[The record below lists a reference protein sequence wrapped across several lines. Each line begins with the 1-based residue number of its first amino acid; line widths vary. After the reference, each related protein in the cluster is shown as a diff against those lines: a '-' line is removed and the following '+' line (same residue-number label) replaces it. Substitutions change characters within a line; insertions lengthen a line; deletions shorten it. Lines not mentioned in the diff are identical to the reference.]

1 MNLQA
6 EIAHVQARLSTL
18 QRLSVIPP
26 QQMQQP
32 PFVMVHSNEYTM
44 KPTNLDCVWE
54 EQLPQ
59 SIPNH

>member
-6 EIAHVQARLSTL
+6 EIAHVQARLSMF
-18 QRLSVIPP
+18 QRLPLVPP

-32 PFVMVHSNEYTM
+32 PFDLAYNNEYPM
-44 KPTNLDCVWE
+44 EPTNLDVVWEE

-59 SIPNH
+59 TVRL